1 MELLRINSSKLK
13 ITLTADEREQYGI
26 RESGGDFDTRAVRE
40 VVADILLDAGADGF
54 CKPRE
59 KLLVQIYPT
68 RSGGAELFITKLSQ
82 LGDREQRVIESS
94 ESLTTYARDVASF
107 LFDSFAD
114 LLAASR
120 LPQLLKK
127 RSDLYLRPDEK
138 YMLVIDEERLGGVS
152 DCDIISEFATRLT
165 AAQGRP
171 QPEWD
176 KLLRENDAIERLSRL

>member
-82 LGDREQRVIESS
+82 LGEREQRVIESS

-138 YMLVIDEERLGGVS
+138 YMLVIDEERLGGMS

-176 KLLRENDAIERLSRL
+176 KLLKEGDAIERLSRL